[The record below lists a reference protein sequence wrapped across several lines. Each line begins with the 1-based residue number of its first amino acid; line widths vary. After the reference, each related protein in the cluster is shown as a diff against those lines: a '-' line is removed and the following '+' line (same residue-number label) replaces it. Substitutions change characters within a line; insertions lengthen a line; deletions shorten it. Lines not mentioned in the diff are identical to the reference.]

1 MKSKNFLNEINA
13 LSAAELASK
22 KVALKEELMKLRFK
36 GAAGQLEKPHVVSE
50 IKKNIA
56 RIETVLTAKKAK

>member
-13 LSAAELASK
+13 LSATELASK

>member
-1 MKSKNFLNEINA
+1 VKSKNFLNEINA

>member
-1 MKSKNFLNEINA
+1 VKSKNFLNEINT

>member
-1 MKSKNFLNEINA
+1 MKSKNFLNEINT